1 MSVAYLLLVYLF
13 AAIPFGLILT
23 TVWGNDVDLRM
34 AGSGNIG
41 ATNVARLFGWRIA
54 ATTLLLD
61 MSKGLLPVLLAPFF
75 GLDGMAW
82 ATVVALTAFLG
93 HCYPVYLEFRGGKGV
108 ATGAGGML
116 GIAPIPTAIAAA
128 IWGLV
133 LTVSGR
139 SSVAS
144 LCATIGL
151 VVACVVLNRPALA
164 ATLFLAVGITLT
176 HTPNIRRLLRGEENE
191 VVRPVRL
198 GKPGS
203 QELTA
208 EEALSQGP
216 GGGDMGDW

>member
-1 MSVAYLLLVYLF
+1 MSLAYLLLVYLI

-23 TVWGNDVDLRM
+23 TVWGNGVDLRM

-41 ATNVARLFGWRIA
+41 ATNVARVFGWRIA
-54 ATTLLLD
+54 AATLLLD
-61 MSKGLLPVLLAPFF
+61 LSKGLLPVLLAPFF
-75 GLDGMAW
+75 GLDGMVW
-82 ATVVALTAFLG
+82 ATVIAMVAFLG

-116 GIAPIPTAIAAA
+116 GIAPIPTAIAVGIWALLLA
-128 IWGLV
+128 I
-133 LTVSGR
+133 SGK

-151 VVACVVLNRPALA
+151 VVACVVLNRPALT

-176 HTPNIRRLLRGEENE
+176 HTPNIRRLVRGEESE

-198 GKPGS
+198 GNRGTT
-203 QELTA
+203 ELTA

-216 GGGDMGDW
+216 GGGA

>member
-1 MSVAYLLLVYLF
+1 MSLAYLLMVYLF

-41 ATNVARLFGWRIA
+41 TTNVARVFGWRIA
-54 ATTLLLD
+54 GATLLLD
-61 MSKGLLPVLLAPFF
+61 MSKGLFPVLLAPFF
-75 GLDGMAW
+75 GLDGMFW
-82 ATVVALTAFLG
+82 ATVVALTAFIG

-116 GIAPIPTAIAAA
+116 GIAPIPTAIAAGV
-128 IWGLV
+128 WGLI
-133 LTVSGR
+133 LAISGR
-139 SSVAS
+139 GSVAS

-151 VVACVVLNRPALA
+151 VVACVFLNRPALT

-176 HTPNIRRLLRGEENE
+176 HTPNIRRLLRGEESE

-198 GKPGS
+198 GKSGS
-203 QELTA
+203 NELTA

-216 GGGDMGDW
+216 GGGASGEW